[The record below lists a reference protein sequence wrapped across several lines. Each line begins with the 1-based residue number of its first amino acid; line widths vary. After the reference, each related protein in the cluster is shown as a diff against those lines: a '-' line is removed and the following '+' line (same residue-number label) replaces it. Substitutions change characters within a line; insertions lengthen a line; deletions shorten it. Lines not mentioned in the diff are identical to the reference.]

1 MTAASRRVL
10 VVEDDPAI
18 RRGVVAALSFA
29 GYKVLEAADG
39 PRGLELA
46 ETAEVDLVLLDV
58 VLPGTDGLEILR
70 RVRESRP
77 TRPVILMTARA
88 AEDDRVG
95 GLAAGADDYVVKPF
109 SVRELLA
116 RVEAVLRRSPERP
129 RPVEVIECDDLV
141 IDLPRREIRHA
152 DGARFE
158 LSEKEAELAA
168 YLAANAGRTISREE
182 LLRRVW
188 RLDPR
193 GVTTRT
199 IDMHVMRL
207 REKLRDDT
215 AAPRRVLTVRGQGY
229 AWAAAEAGR

>member
-1 MTAASRRVL
+1 MTSIPRRVL

-18 RRGVVAALSFA
+18 RRGVVAALAFA
-29 GYKVLEAADG
+29 GYDVLEASDG
-39 PRGLELA
+39 PRGLALA

-77 TRPVILMTARA
+77 TRPVILLTARA

-129 RPVEVIECDDLV
+129 RPVEVIACDGLVVDLA
-141 IDLPRREIRHA
+141 RREIRHA
-152 DGARFE
+152 DGDRVE

-168 YLAANAGRTISREE
+168 YLAAHAGRAISREE

-229 AWAAAEAGR
+229 AWAAVEAGR